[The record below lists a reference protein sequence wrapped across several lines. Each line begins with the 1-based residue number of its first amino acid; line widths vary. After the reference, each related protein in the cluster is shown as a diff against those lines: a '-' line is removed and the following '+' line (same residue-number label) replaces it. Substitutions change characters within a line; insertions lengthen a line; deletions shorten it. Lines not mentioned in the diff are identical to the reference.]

1 MFISFWESLSAT
13 IIQFGIWGIAFIL
26 LLTFFHPT
34 FEAPAAILLLTLLS
48 VLLQSVWWA
57 TLLMLIAFT
66 LGFLWFYWLVH
77 ALHKRSGFALNRF
90 KISQQALKWV
100 NAQPTWKHI
109 LVIGMPLI
117 YTYPLR
123 VAFTLNHRNLKDYAL
138 QTFAQYVVL
147 SIGNLVLYFGLIQII
162 FLNAPW
168 WVPSF
173 VLTGFGI
180 LIYLIRKKQPI
191 I

>member
-1 MFISFWESLSAT
+1 MLISLWESVSAT
-13 IIQFGIWGIAFIL
+13 ILQFGIWGIVFIL

-90 KISQQALKWV
+90 KLSQAALAWV
-100 NAQPTWKHI
+100 KAQPTWKHI

-123 VAFTLNHRNLKDYAL
+123 VAFTLNHHNLKDYAL

-147 SIGNLVLYFGLIQII
+147 SLGNLVLYFGLIQII

-168 WVPSF
+168 WVPSL

>member
-1 MFISFWESLSAT
+1 MLISFWESLSAI
-13 IIQFGIWGIAFIL
+13 IIQFGVWGVIL
-26 LLTFFHPT
+26 ILILTFFHPT

-77 ALHKRSGFALNRF
+77 ALHKRSGFALQRF
-90 KISQQALKWV
+90 KLSQQALAWV
-100 NAQPTWKHI
+100 KTQPPWKHI

-123 VAFTLNHRNLKDYAL
+123 VAFTLNHNNLKDYAL

-147 SIGNLVLYFGLIQII
+147 SIGNLILYFGLIQII

-168 WVPSF
+168 WVPSL